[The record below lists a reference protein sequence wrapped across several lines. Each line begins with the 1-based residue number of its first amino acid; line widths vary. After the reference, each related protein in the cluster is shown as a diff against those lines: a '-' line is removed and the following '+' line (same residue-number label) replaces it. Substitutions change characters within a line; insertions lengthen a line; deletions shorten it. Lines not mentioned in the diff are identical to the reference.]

1 MVGVVPAGGHGLHQ
15 LADRRDRGIAG
26 VVVDVL
32 EARVDGGAVVVLQYL
47 EIVAVVAE
55 DRLENVKMDGTHL
68 GGEDGVVLLLHL
80 LGVVDALERLYVR
93 GRMDPALA
101 PHGDGG
107 EQRADADAHRAEV
120 VDLVNLEAG
129 VELAALLQK
138 LADLVGRDGVKAA
151 AERVELN
158 ELKIVAPAD
167 EFRRGVEAGVIDPL
181 VIHAHGALGDKVD
194 GQAILGQHRQ
204 AVGRDELGDAVVDL
218 GVDVVGPSG
227 QHNAAAAV
235 FLHVGECLRARGAD
249 VGLGPALLFPREVG
263 GMARFLFGNV
273 PGFLAEL
280 DETVGGDLLVRESE
294 EGMEITHRAIG
305 HGFDVVLDILGIR
318 DDDWAV
324 EVVLRARHLLMLVE
338 HAGMEDGLDAVVDEP
353 LGVTVGELGRI
364 ALGFRRDALHAQLVD
379 RARGER
385 GEDDAEA
392 EVAEERRPER
402 IVFVHVQYARDA
414 DLAARRIFRLERGI
428 GEYALTLVGEDI
440 FAGFG
445 SAFAAQRLFAA
456 VAAHMAAAAG
466 EDADREHAVV
476 LAALTACGRGLVR
489 ELLDLLKREHCALLP
504 VVAVAREQCRAER
517 AHDARDVG
525 TRDLRARDALKRAQH
540 GLVEECAALYDDVRA
555 ELARVGEL
563 DDLIKSV
570 LDDGVGKAGGDIGDA
585 CALLLRLLDVGV
597 HKYGAARAEV
607 HGGLGKECFVREF
620 LRCHAKRVGEILEE
634 RAAAGRAGLVQKHR
648 VDRAVLELDTLHV
661 LSADIEHAVDLR
673 VEERRGGAVGDGLD
687 LALVERER
695 GLEQRF
701 AVARGAGAR
710 DMRARGKMFAQRMYR
725 LHGGLDG
732 IALIVGVERVQKL
745 ALFAN

>member
-1 MVGVVPAGGHGLHQ
+1 
-15 LADRRDRGIAG
+15 
-26 VVVDVL
+26 
-32 EARVDGGAVVVLQYL
+32 
-47 EIVAVVAE
+47 
-55 DRLENVKMDGTHL
+55 
-68 GGEDGVVLLLHL
+68 
-80 LGVVDALERLYVR
+80 
-93 GRMDPALA
+93 
-101 PHGDGG
+101 
-107 EQRADADAHRAEV
+107 
-120 VDLVNLEAG
+120 
-129 VELAALLQK
+129 
-138 LADLVGRDGVKAA
+138 
-151 AERVELN
+151 
-158 ELKIVAPAD
+158 
-167 EFRRGVEAGVIDPL
+167 
-181 VIHAHGALGDKVD
+181 
-194 GQAILGQHRQ
+194 
-204 AVGRDELGDAVVDL
+204 
-218 GVDVVGPSG
+218 
-227 QHNAAAAV
+227 
-235 FLHVGECLRARGAD
+235 
-249 VGLGPALLFPREVG
+249 
-263 GMARFLFGNV
+263 
-273 PGFLAEL
+273 
-280 DETVGGDLLVRESE
+280 
-294 EGMEITHRAIG
+294 MEITHRAIG

-318 DDDWAV
+318 DDDRAV

-353 LGVTVGELGRI
+353 LGVSVGELGGI

-402 IVFVHVQYARDA
+402 VVFIHVQHARNA

-428 GEYALTLVGEDI
+428 GEHALTLVGEDI

-445 SAFAAQRLFAA
+445 SAFAAQGFFAA

-525 TRDLRARDALKRAQH
+525 TRDLRAGDALKRAQH

-585 CALLLRLLDVGV
+585 CALLLRLFDVGV
-597 HKYGAARAEV
+597 HKHRAARAEV
-607 HGGLGKECFVREF
+607 DRGLGKECFVREF

-648 VDRAVLELDTLHV
+648 VDRAVLELDALHV
-661 LSADIEHAVDLR
+661 LPADIEHAVDLR

-695 GLEQRF
+695 GLEQCF

-710 DMRARGKMFAQRMYR
+710 NMRARGKMLAQRMYR
-725 LHGGLDG
+725 LHGSLDG